1 MSEQDEFTIGVEEEF
16 LLVDAESRRLRPWA
30 EEVVPSAEDAMG
42 EGEQV
47 DKEFKLSQ
55 LETGTP
61 VCHTLDELGEEIGR
75 TRTKVAE
82 AAERT
87 GSRIAA
93 AGTHPF
99 SHWREEGSDVTPDE
113 SYLGLERDYQRLARE
128 KTICGCHI
136 HVGISDAEAVI
147 QVLNRVRPWLPAILA
162 VSVNS
167 PFWLGEDT
175 GYGSYRTEIW
185 RRWPTAGTPDPFA
198 SRAHF
203 DRLVEV
209 LLQTGSIDDPARIH
223 WDVRP
228 SPQFPTLEFRVTDVC
243 LTVDDALTVA
253 ALVRALVRRCHADTA
268 EGKESPLPRAE
279 LMRLATWRAA
289 RFGLEGELVDVVGER
304 SVPASE
310 LLETLLDFLR
320 PALDD
325 HGEWD
330 VVSDLVDRLV
340 KDGTGAARQR
350 QAFERAGEL
359 EDVVDFVVDATRTP
373 PGR

>member
-16 LLVDAESRRLRPWA
+16 LLVDAESRRLRPSA
-30 EEVVPSAEDAMG
+30 QEVLPSAEDAMG

-75 TRTKVAE
+75 MRTKVAE

-99 SHWREEGSDVTPDE
+99 SDWREEGSDVTPDQ

-136 HVGISDAEAVI
+136 HVGISDAEAAI
-147 QVLNRVRPWLPAILA
+147 QVLNGVRPWLPAILA

-198 SRAHF
+198 SRADF
-203 DRLVEV
+203 DRLVDV

-253 ALVRALVRRCHADTA
+253 ALVRALVRRCNADA
-268 EGKESPLPRAE
+268 
-279 LMRLATWRAA
+279 
-289 RFGLEGELVDVVGER
+289 LEGRTRR
-304 SVPASE
+304 SLAPS
-310 LLETLLDFLR
+310 
-320 PALDD
+320 
-325 HGEWD
+325 
-330 VVSDLVDRLV
+330 
-340 KDGTGAARQR
+340 
-350 QAFERAGEL
+350 
-359 EDVVDFVVDATRTP
+359 
-373 PGR
+373 

>member
-30 EEVVPSAEDAMG
+30 EEVVPSAEDAMA

-113 SYLGLERDYQRLARE
+113 SYLGLERNYQRLARE

-162 VSVNS
+162 ASVNS

-198 SRAHF
+198 SRADF

-253 ALVRALVRRCHADTA
+253 ALVRALVRRCHVDTV
-268 EGKESPLPRAE
+268 EGKDLPLPRAE

-304 SVPASE
+304 AVPASE

-320 PALDD
+320 PALED
-325 HGEWD
+325 HGEWED
-330 VVSDLVDRLV
+330 VSDLVDRLV